1 MNLTAIM
8 QPTFFPW
15 IGYFDLIDQV
25 ESFVFFDDVQLVKRS
40 WQVRNRIKSANGEL
54 FLTVPVK
61 KNKNRDELLIS
72 ETEISYDENWQ
83 SKHLKSIESAY
94 KKAYYFDSIFSFL
107 QAHYQ
112 RKHETIALFN
122 EDFITGVAINIGIKT
137 TFVSSSS
144 LQGIEGVKDGR
155 LAAICKK
162 LAADEYLSP
171 QGSAIYI
178 EAETAGGKLTEE
190 GIALYYHVF
199 QHPVYRQLY
208 GQFVP
213 YMGIVDLL
221 FNEGF
226 DNALAIIR
234 SGRQKKMYFEE
245 YREQFLK
252 SQEGC

>member
-8 QPTFFPW
+8 QPTFLPW

-54 FLTVPVK
+54 FLTIPIK
-61 KNKNRDELLIS
+61 KNKTRDELLI
-72 ETEISYDENWQ
+72 TEAEIAYDENWQ

-94 KKAYYFDSIFSFL
+94 KRADHFDSVFSFL
-107 QAHYQ
+107 HAHYQ
-112 RKHETIALFN
+112 KKHQNLALFN
-122 EDFITGVAINIGIKT
+122 EDLIEGVADKIGIQT
-137 TFVSSSS
+137 SFTSSST
-144 LQGIEGVKDGR
+144 LLGIEGIKDER

-162 LAADEYLSP
+162 IAADEYISP
-171 QGSAIYI
+171 KGSAVYI
-178 EAETAGGKLTEE
+178 EAETAGGKLTTE
-190 GIALYYHVF
+190 GIALYYHVY

-208 GQFVP
+208 GGFIP
-213 YMGIVDLL
+213 YMGIIDLL

-234 SGRQKKMYFEE
+234 SGRQKKIYFEE

-252 SQEGC
+252 SH